1 MSLGRNVM
9 LAAPRSLIVSL
20 YGACCILLVT
30 PERVQGQASDTTHCC
45 TVVRIDI
52 RRGIV
57 MARETATGYTFGVEV
72 KNKKHLAALKVGDK
86 VWANFAAR
94 KARLAAAG
102 DSLCCAILETPPPP
116 DPPAP
121 SIPYQHNRS

>member
-9 LAAPRSLIVSL
+9 LAAPRSLILAMYAVC
-20 YGACCILLVT
+20 GIVLVT
-30 PERVQGQASDTTHCC
+30 PERVHSQRRATTHCC

-72 KNKKHLAALKVGDK
+72 KNKKHLAALRVGDK
-86 VWANFAAR
+86 VWANFAVR
-94 KARLAAAG
+94 KVRLEAAG
-102 DSLCCAILETPPPP
+102 DSLCCAILETPPQP